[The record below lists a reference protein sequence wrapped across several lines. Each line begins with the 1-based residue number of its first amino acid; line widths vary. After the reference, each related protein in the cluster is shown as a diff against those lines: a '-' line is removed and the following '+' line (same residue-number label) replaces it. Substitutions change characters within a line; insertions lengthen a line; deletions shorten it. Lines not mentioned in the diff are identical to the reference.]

1 MPKLKAFFFLLILP
15 LFLQAQL
22 TPLEKM
28 DSLYNVAQYFDDAK
42 KDSLRIIGRQLRDL
56 TKKTGVP
63 QGELYALRF
72 EGWADEYEGN
82 YDLALNKYLEMLEK
96 ARKADDEFS
105 VNAAYNDMGA
115 VYLHTNQYQRAKD
128 IYKEAISNNDLRQR
142 NPKRLSVFYNNL
154 GIVYR
159 RLDLLD
165 SALYFYGESLK
176 IKEELGDERGM
187 ADLRINMASLMVKLE
202 RYPEA
207 ERYTRQNLEFL
218 KGKDLKADIW
228 ANTNN
233 LASVKFGQQKYR
245 EALNL
250 FEESMRLA
258 QALQSRERI
267 KETQEHL
274 ATVHEAL
281 GNYRQAL
288 SYYKEAEATRQEIIS
303 VKTNERISELQ
314 EQFNARE
321 RETENELLNAQLSSQ
336 RQQRTLLIG
345 GLLIALAAVAG
356 IAFALQKNRQKNAQ
370 LARQNRLIEKQK
382 DKLTELNSEK
392 NNLISIVSHDLRTP
406 FNSILLWNQN
416 LRENLA
422 SSPLKVAESSEM
434 IEKMAGYGQEMIDNI
449 LDIERME
456 INSHTIDVQ
465 PLPLEAF
472 TNSLI
477 ADFGPAAKGKNIT
490 LVNDFNLAENYT
502 FQTDEK
508 LLRRALENLISNAL
522 KFSHRDTKVWLKVFK
537 EGKKLHFAVKDL
549 GIGITKEDQALL
561 FKKYGRTSAA
571 PTGDEQS
578 TGLGLSIVKRIA
590 DELGAKVTVQSEPGK
605 GSTFGLVFRV

>member
-1 MPKLKAFFFLLILP
+1 MTKNLLFLLFLP
-15 LFLQAQL
+15 GLLTAQL

-28 DSLYNVAQYFDDAK
+28 DSLYNIAQLYDDAK
-42 KDSLRIIGRQLRDL
+42 IDSLRIMGKQLRTL
-56 TKKTGVP
+56 TKESGVP

-82 YDLALNKYLEMLEK
+82 YGLALPKYLEMLEK
-96 ARKADDEFS
+96 ARKANDKFS
-105 VNAAYNDMGA
+105 INAAFNDMGA
-115 VYLHTNQYQRAKD
+115 VYLHTNQYERAKS
-128 IYKEAISNNDLRQR
+128 IYQEAISNPELQQD

-154 GIVYR
+154 GIAYR

-165 SALYFYGESLK
+165 SALYSYGESLK

-202 RYPEA
+202 RYDEA
-207 ERYTRQNLEFL
+207 EKYTLQNLDYL
-218 KGKDLKADIW
+218 KGKDLKADVW

-233 LASVKFGQQKYR
+233 LASVKFGQDKYQ
-245 EALNL
+245 EALRL
-250 FEESMRLA
+250 FEKSLGLA
-258 QALQSRERI
+258 EELNSKERI
-267 KETQEHL
+267 METQEHL
-274 ATVHEAL
+274 ATVHENI

-288 SYYKEAEATRQEIIS
+288 SYYRQAESTRQEIIN
-303 VKTNERISELQ
+303 VETNERISELQ
-314 EQFNARE
+314 EQYNARE
-321 RETENELLNAQLSSQ
+321 RETENELLNTQLTSQ

-345 GLLIALAAVAG
+345 GLLLALAAVAG
-356 IAFALQKNRQKNAQ
+356 IAFALQKNRRKNAQ
-370 LARQNRLIEKQK
+370 LARQNRLIEKQR

-392 NNLISIVSHDLRTP
+392 NNLISIVSHDLRSP
-406 FNSILLWNQN
+406 FNSILLWNRT

-465 PLPLEAF
+465 PLPLAEF
-472 TNSLI
+472 ISELI
-477 ADFGPAAKGKNIT
+477 ADFAPAAKGKDIT
-490 LVNDFNLAENYT
+490 IVNDFNLSEDFI
-502 FQTDEK
+502 FQTDGK

-522 KFSHRDTKVWLKVFK
+522 KFSNRHAKVWLKVYK
-537 EGKKLHFAVKDL
+537 DGKKLHFQVKDL
-549 GIGITKEDQALL
+549 GVGISKEDQSLL
-561 FKKYGRTSAA
+561 FKKYGKTAST
-571 PTGDEQS
+571 PTDGEQS

-590 DELGAKVTVQSEPGK
+590 DELGAKVTVKSEPGK
-605 GSTFGLVFRV
+605 GSVFGLVFRL

>member
-1 MPKLKAFFFLLILP
+1 MTKNLLFLLFLP
-15 LFLQAQL
+15 GLLTAQL

-28 DSLYNVAQYFDDAK
+28 DSLYNIAQLYDDAK
-42 KDSLRIIGRQLRDL
+42 IDSLRIMGQQLRAL
-56 TKKTGVP
+56 TKESGIP

-82 YDLALNKYLEMLEK
+82 YDLALPKYLEMLEK
-96 ARKADDEFS
+96 ARKANDEFS
-105 VNAAYNDMGA
+105 INAAFNDMGA
-115 VYLHTNQYQRAKD
+115 VYLHTNQYERAKS
-128 IYKEAISNNDLRQR
+128 IYQEAISNPELQQN

-154 GIVYR
+154 GIAYR

-165 SALYFYGESLK
+165 SALYSYGESLK

-202 RYPEA
+202 RYDEA
-207 ERYTRQNLEFL
+207 EKYTLQNLDYL
-218 KGKDLKADIW
+218 KGKDLKADVW

-233 LASVKFGQQKYR
+233 LASVKFGQDKYQ
-245 EALNL
+245 EAFRL
-250 FEESMRLA
+250 FEKSLGLA
-258 QALQSRERI
+258 EELNSKERI
-267 KETQEHL
+267 METQEHL
-274 ATVHEAL
+274 ATVHESI

-288 SYYKEAEATRQEIIS
+288 SYYRQAESTRQEIIN
-303 VKTNERISELQ
+303 VETNERISELQ

-321 RETENELLNAQLSSQ
+321 RETENELLNTQLTSQ

-345 GLLIALAAVAG
+345 GLLLALAAVAG
-356 IAFALQKNRQKNAQ
+356 IAFALQKNRRKNAQ
-370 LARQNRLIEKQK
+370 LAGQNRLIEKQR

-392 NNLISIVSHDLRTP
+392 NNLISIVSHDLRSP
-406 FNSILLWNQN
+406 FNSILLWNRT

-465 PLPLEAF
+465 PLPLAEF
-472 TNSLI
+472 TSELI
-477 ADFGPAAKGKNIT
+477 ADFAPAAKGKDIT
-490 LVNDFNLAENYT
+490 IVNDFNLSEDFI
-502 FQTDEK
+502 FQTDGK

-522 KFSHRDTKVWLKVFK
+522 KFSNRNAKVWLKVFK
-537 EGKKLHFAVKDL
+537 EGRKLHFEVKDL
-549 GIGITKEDQALL
+549 GVGISKEDQALL
-561 FKKYGRTSAA
+561 FKKYGKTAST
-571 PTGDEQS
+571 PTAGEQS
-578 TGLGLSIVKRIA
+578 TGLGLSIVKRIG

-605 GSTFGLVFRV
+605 GSVFGVVFRL